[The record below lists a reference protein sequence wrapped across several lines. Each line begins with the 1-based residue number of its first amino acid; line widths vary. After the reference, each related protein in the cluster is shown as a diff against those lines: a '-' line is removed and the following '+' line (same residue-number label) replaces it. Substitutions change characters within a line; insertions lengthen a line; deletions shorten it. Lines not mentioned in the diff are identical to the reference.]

1 MRIPIHLCIPVWVTS
16 SEFAR
21 EVHVVMKLPPVQF
34 CFGSNFVHSKI
45 LADPIQRGYR
55 KKLTA
60 PYACRN
66 ADLNLIVVAATTK
79 GFNFR
84 IKKISN
90 GILGGEGEGAGVSLT
105 WFDCIL
111 YLTDLNYLSERELRI
126 VNSKL

>member
-1 MRIPIHLCIPVWVTS
+1 MLKFIIRKLNPLIVVRIPIHLCIPVWVTS

-34 CFGSNFVHSKI
+34 CFGSNFVHSRI

-84 IKKISN
+84 IKKSVMVSW
-90 GILGGEGEGAGVSLT
+90 AG
-105 WFDCIL
+105 
-111 YLTDLNYLSERELRI
+111 RGRGRG
-126 VNSKL
+126 

>member
-1 MRIPIHLCIPVWVTS
+1 MLEFIIRKLNPLIVVRIPIHLCIPVWVTS

-21 EVHVVMKLPPVQF
+21 EVHVVMKLPPAQF

-84 IKKISN
+84 IKKSVMVSW
-90 GILGGEGEGAGVSLT
+90 AG
-105 WFDCIL
+105 
-111 YLTDLNYLSERELRI
+111 RGRG
-126 VNSKL
+126 

>member
-1 MRIPIHLCIPVWVTS
+1 MLKFIIRKLNPLIVVRIPIHLCIPVWVTS
-16 SEFAR
+16 TEFAR
-21 EVHVVMKLPPVQF
+21 EVHVVMKLPPAQF

-84 IKKISN
+84 IKKSVMVSWA
-90 GILGGEGEGAGVSLT
+90 GRRREGGKL
-105 WFDCIL
+105 
-111 YLTDLNYLSERELRI
+111 DL
-126 VNSKL
+126 V